1 MSYDSVICAV
11 PGLAD
16 LATGLGTTWCAHGT
30 GQERGV
36 TSRPM
41 MRTGP
46 PPPEDLAQ
54 QKEEEEEERLKRA
67 AEAVDAAEDKMGI
80 FFFGRGCG

>member
-1 MSYDSVICAV
+1 
-11 PGLAD
+11 
-16 LATGLGTTWCAHGT
+16 
-30 GQERGV
+30 
-36 TSRPM
+36 M

-54 QKEEEEEERLKRA
+54 QAEEEEERLKRA

-80 FFFGRGCG
+80 FFLTQAEDDVDLLFFG